1 MDDLLPTID
10 ARIIQLAAGVLILAI
25 VVLIGSKLIRRS
37 SWARTRRAVREL
49 RFRKREYAI
58 AARTAHGDE
67 ERVSK
72 LRAKSDRVKPRK
84 LWKAEEELAESIRA
98 AQRARDEVRVVE
110 RDLQRT
116 IEAEYPPSKQ
126 ERLLRKYL
134 PKDS

>member
-1 MDDLLPTID
+1 MADLLPAID
-10 ARIIQLAAGVLILAI
+10 ARTILLAAGILILAI
-25 VVLIGSKLIRRS
+25 VVLVGLKLLKRS

-49 RFRKREYAI
+49 RICQREYAVS
-58 AARTAHGDE
+58 AKAAHGDE

-98 AQRARDEVRVVE
+98 AQRARDEVKVAE

-116 IEAEYPPSKQ
+116 IEAEYPPSRQ

-134 PKDS
+134 PERY